1 MAKMPFS
8 VSQEKSIRIADIM
21 LLDSCWRSWVLFD
34 VCRHRDRLNI
44 LETLEAGA
52 LAPIQELADGMI
64 ISDPRV
70 LVTDGNGKKFAAAQ
84 TFGRSRT
91 DFGQSLFQRRLHARL
106 GQQTTLSPES
116 RRFLHNPV
124 ARRSG
129 NGKFRTLMSGQNWL
143 KPKVP
148 NFACYLETR
157 SPRGKVP
164 NFNVPPQ
171 GGGGRGEG
179 HRDPETSLLSQL
191 PCDGRHRIH
200 EFRWYNRDRATDC
213 RPYQSGDHQDI

>member
-1 MAKMPFS
+1 
-8 VSQEKSIRIADIM
+8 M

-106 GQQTTLSPES
+106 GQQTTLD
-116 RRFLHNPV
+116 
-124 ARRSG
+124 RRSHDD
-129 NGKFRTLMSGQNWL
+129 FFITQ
-143 KPKVP
+143 
-148 NFACYLETR
+148 
-157 SPRGKVP
+157 
-164 NFNVPPQ
+164 
-171 GGGGRGEG
+171 
-179 HRDPETSLLSQL
+179 SLGDQ
-191 PCDGRHRIH
+191 
-200 EFRWYNRDRATDC
+200 ATE
-213 RPYQSGDHQDI
+213 SSEL